1 MRIFVTGATGYVG
14 SAVVAELTASGHDV
28 VGLARSDSSAAA
40 LAALDVDVHRGD
52 VSDLDSLRSGAAA
65 ADGVIYAANQHISE
79 TTDSAARAKAERNAV
94 EAIGLEL
101 EGTGKPFVVTSG
113 VIGRTP
119 GRLLTEDDE
128 ADMNPLTALR
138 LPVEASVLAL
148 ADRGVRSS
156 SVAPTVHGVGDTRG
170 FVSMLIAIAREKGV
184 SAYVGDGSNR
194 WPSVHRLDAARLFRL
209 AIDSAPAGTRLHA
222 VGEEGVPFRDLAQA
236 IGQHLDLPVESIG
249 GAAEAAEHF
258 SILAPLVT
266 LDSPVS
272 NALTRER
279 FDWEPTHPTLVADI
293 ADGHYFNRRASERE
307 SGSQPTFSARAD
319 RDVLPRVAKASAGS
333 P

>member
-1 MRIFVTGATGYVG
+1 MRIFIPGATGYVG
-14 SAVVAELTASGHDV
+14 SAVVAELRNAGHEV
-28 VGLARSDSSAAA
+28 VGLARSSSSAAA
-40 LAALDVDVHRGD
+40 LTEQGIEVHRGEI
-52 VSDLDSLRSGAAA
+52 SDLDSLRSGAAA

-79 TTDSAARAKAERNAV
+79 TTDSVARARAEKSAV

-128 ADMNPLTALR
+128 ADVSPLTALR

-156 SVAPTVHGVGDTRG
+156 SVALAPTVHGVGDTRG
-170 FVSMLIAIAREKGV
+170 FVSMLIAIARDKGI
-184 SAYVGDGSNR
+184 SAYVGDGTNR

-209 AIDSAPAGTRLHA
+209 AIETAPAGTRLHG
-222 VGEEGVPFRDLAQA
+222 VGEEGVPFRDLAEA
-236 IGQHLDLPVESIG
+236 IGSYLGLPVRSIDSEDV
-249 GAAEAAEHF
+249 ASHF
-258 SILAPLVT
+258 SFLAPLVA

-272 NALTRER
+272 NSLTRER
-279 FDWEPTHPTLVADI
+279 FGWEPTQPTLVADI
-293 ADGHYFNRRASERE
+293 ADGHYFAI
-307 SGSQPTFSARAD
+307 
-319 RDVLPRVAKASAGS
+319 
-333 P
+333 

>member
-1 MRIFVTGATGYVG
+1 MRIFIPGATGYVG
-14 SAVVAELTASGHDV
+14 SAVVTELTNAGHHV

-40 LAALDVDVHRGD
+40 LTALGIEVHRGN
-52 VSDLDSLRSGAAA
+52 VSDLASLRSGAAA

-79 TTDSAARAKAERNAV
+79 TTDSAARARSERNAV

-128 ADMNPLTALR
+128 AVVSPLTALR

-156 SVAPTVHGVGDTRG
+156 SVALAPTVHGVGDARG
-170 FVSMLIAIAREKGV
+170 FVSMLIAIARDKGI
-184 SAYVGDGSNR
+184 SGYVGEGANR
-194 WPSVHRLDAARLFRL
+194 WPSVHRLDAARLYRL
-209 AIDSAPAGTRLHA
+209 AIETAPAGTRLHA
-222 VGEEGVPFRDLAQA
+222 VGEEGVPFRDLAEA
-236 IGQHLDLPVESIG
+236 IGSYLKLPVVSIDT
-249 GAAEAAEHF
+249 EHVSSHF
-258 SILAPLVT
+258 SFLAPLVT

-272 NALTRER
+272 NALTRKR
-279 FDWEPTHPTLVADI
+279 FGWEPTHPTLIADI
-293 ADGHYFNRRASERE
+293 AEGHYFNS
-307 SGSQPTFSARAD
+307 
-319 RDVLPRVAKASAGS
+319 
-333 P
+333 